1 MKPSLIKNKIF
12 KNFGVYFLQ
21 FILTIFVIYFFVL
34 VFLYFYQR
42 NLLYHPNENNYSG
55 DKISVDIEKV
65 KIQTS
70 DNIELLGWYHE
81 KNLKDY
87 KTLVYFHGN
96 AGSLENRI
104 HKLNHFQDMNINFL
118 IIAWRGFNGNKGKPS
133 ERGLYVDGKSA
144 IDWLKKKGVDEKN
157 LILYGE
163 SLGTGVATH
172 LAQNKN
178 YAGVILETPFT
189 SMVDAAKN
197 FYPYIPIN
205 LLLKDKFENFKKVKN
220 INTPILVM
228 HGEVDQIVPF
238 SMGKKIYEI
247 ANNPKYSYFTKYDD
261 HMMEYDENLV
271 LALKSFFNSLN

>member
-21 FILTIFVIYFFVL
+21 FILTIFAIYFLVL

-55 DKISVDIEKV
+55 DKISVDIKKV

-70 DNIELLGWYHE
+70 DNIELLGWYHK

>member
-1 MKPSLIKNKIF
+1 MLKKFRKNLLQLILIIF
-12 KNFGVYFLQ
+12 FL
-21 FILTIFVIYFFVL
+21 YFFVL

-42 NLLYHPNENNYSG
+42 NLLYLPNENNYSG
-55 DKISVDIEKV
+55 DKISVDIQKV
-65 KIQTS
+65 KIPTS

-81 KNLKDY
+81 KNLKDH

-104 HKLNHFQDMNINFL
+104 HKLNHFKNMNINFL
-118 IIAWRGFNGNKGKPS
+118 IIAWRGFSGNNGKPT
-133 ERGLYVDGKSA
+133 EEGLYIDGKSA
-144 IDWLKKKGVDEKN
+144 IDWLIKKGVDEKN

-189 SMVDAAKN
+189 SMIDTAKK
-197 FYPYIPIN
+197 FYPYIPVS
-205 LLLKDKFENFKKVKN
+205 LLLKDKFENYKKIKN
-220 INTPILVM
+220 INSPILVM

-238 SMGKKIYEI
+238 FMGKKIYEL
-247 ANNPKYSYFTKYDD
+247 ANKPKYSYFTKYDD

-271 LALKSFFNSLN
+271 LALKSFVKSLN